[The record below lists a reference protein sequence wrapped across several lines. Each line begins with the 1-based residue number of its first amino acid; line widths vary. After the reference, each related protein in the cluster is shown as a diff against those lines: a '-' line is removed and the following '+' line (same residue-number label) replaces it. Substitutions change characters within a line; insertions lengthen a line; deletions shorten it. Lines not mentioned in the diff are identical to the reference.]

1 MLKMMRI
8 ILAALSFFGI
18 LLLFF
23 DFTGVMHHWLGF
35 LADIQFLPAL
45 LALNVGV
52 VLGLVVLTLVVGR
65 VYCSVIC
72 PLGILQDIASFFA
85 GKVHKNRFAYKAP
98 KPWLR
103 WGSLGVFA
111 LLMVLGVHAVALLV
125 APYSAFGR
133 MAANLFAPLY
143 RLGNNAAA
151 YLAERLDSYAF
162 YSVDVWIKSIPS
174 FVIAMVSFVAI
185 VVLAWRGGRMWCN
198 TICPVGTILGFLSRF
213 AWFRPSIDTEK
224 CVGCRMCEKQC
235 KASCIHAK
243 THTIDASRCVA
254 CMNCIGACHKG
265 AIAWT
270 HPKKNKITQNAAGQ
284 TDQNADI
291 QTDQN
296 ADIQTNQNADIQTN
310 QNADVQTNQN
320 ADIQTNQNA
329 DVQTNQNADVQ
340 TDQNADIQTD
350 QNAASPM
357 RRGFLLALSSMA
369 VTSVAAAQ
377 DKLTDGGLKPLI
389 PRQAP
394 SRGTP
399 LKPAGSLSLRNFST
413 RCTGCQLC
421 VSSCPNGVL
430 RPSSSLATL
439 MQPEM
444 SFERGFCRP
453 ECTRCSEVCPAGAII
468 PVTREEKSSIQIGHA
483 VWIREQCI
491 PVTKGRS
498 CGNCARHC
506 PTGAIQMVPLAQ
518 NDDSSR
524 KAPKIPII
532 DTERC
537 IGCGKCEFVCPARP
551 VSAIVIEGH
560 EKHRVI

>member
-52 VLGLVVLTLVVGR
+52 VLGLVVLTLIVGR

-254 CMNCIGACHKG
+254 CMNCIGACYKG

-310 QNADVQTNQN
+310 QNADVQTDQN
-320 ADIQTNQNA
+320 ADIQTN
-329 DVQTNQNADVQ
+329 
-340 TDQNADIQTD
+340 

-506 PTGAIQMVPLAQ
+506 PTGAIQMVPLSQ

>member
-52 VLGLVVLTLVVGR
+52 VLGLVVLTLIVGR

-389 PRQAP
+389 SRQAP

-453 ECTRCSEVCPAGAII
+453 ECTRCSEVCPAGAIT

-506 PTGAIQMVPLAQ
+506 PTGAIQMVPLSQ

>member
-23 DFTGVMHHWLGF
+23 DFTGVMHHWLVF

-52 VLGLVVLTLVVGR
+52 VLGLVVLTLIVGR

-85 GKVHKNRFAYKAP
+85 DKVHKNRFAYKAP

-254 CMNCIGACHKG
+254 CMNCIGACYKG

-270 HPKKNKITQNAAGQ
+270 HPKKNKITQNA
-284 TDQNADI
+284 
-291 QTDQN
+291 
-296 ADIQTNQNADIQTN
+296 DIQTN
-310 QNADVQTNQN
+310 QNADVQTN
-320 ADIQTNQNA
+320 
-329 DVQTNQNADVQ
+329 
-340 TDQNADIQTD
+340 

-453 ECTRCSEVCPAGAII
+453 ECTRCSEVCPAGAIT

>member
-35 LADIQFLPAL
+35 WADIQFLPAL

-52 VLGLVVLTLVVGR
+52 VLGLVVLTLIVGR

-270 HPKKNKITQNAAGQ
+270 HPKKNKITQNA
-284 TDQNADI
+284 
-291 QTDQN
+291 
-296 ADIQTNQNADIQTN
+296 DIQTNQNADVQTDQNADIQTN

-320 ADIQTNQNA
+320 ADIQT
-329 DVQTNQNADVQ
+329 DQNADVQ
-340 TDQNADIQTD
+340 TDQNADVQTDQNADVQTDQNAAGQTD

-453 ECTRCSEVCPAGAII
+453 ECTRCSEICPAGAIT

>member
-52 VLGLVVLTLVVGR
+52 VLGLVVLTLIVGR

-254 CMNCIGACHKG
+254 CMNCIGACYKG

-270 HPKKNKITQNAAGQ
+270 HPKKNKIT
-284 TDQNADI
+284 
-291 QTDQN
+291 
-296 ADIQTNQNADIQTN
+296 

-329 DVQTNQNADVQ
+329 DVQTGQNADIQTNQNADIQTDQNADVQTNQNADIQTDQNADVQ
-340 TDQNADIQTD
+340 TDQNADVQTD

-453 ECTRCSEVCPAGAII
+453 ECTRCSEVCPAGAIT

-491 PVTKGRS
+491 PVTKGRA

>member
-1 MLKMMRI
+1 MLKTMRI

-52 VLGLVVLTLVVGR
+52 VLGLVVLTLIVGR

-224 CVGCRMCEKQC
+224 CVGCRICEKQC

-270 HPKKNKITQNAAGQ
+270 HPKKNKITQNADIQ

-296 ADIQTNQNADIQTN
+296 ADIQTEQNADIQTN
-310 QNADVQTNQN
+310 QNAVG
-320 ADIQTNQNA
+320 
-329 DVQTNQNADVQ
+329 Q
-340 TDQNADIQTD
+340 TDQNAVGQTN

-453 ECTRCSEVCPAGAII
+453 ECTRCSEVCPAGAIT

-518 NDDSSR
+518 NDNSSR

>member
-52 VLGLVVLTLVVGR
+52 VLGLVVLTLIVGR

-254 CMNCIGACHKG
+254 CMNCIGACYKG

-270 HPKKNKITQNAAGQ
+270 HPKKNKITQNADVQ
-284 TDQNADI
+284 TNQNADI

-296 ADIQTNQNADIQTN
+296 AD
-310 QNADVQTNQN
+310 
-320 ADIQTNQNA
+320 
-329 DVQTNQNADVQ
+329 VQ
-340 TDQNADIQTD
+340 TDQNADVQTD

-453 ECTRCSEVCPAGAII
+453 ECTRCSEVCPAGAIT

-491 PVTKGRS
+491 PVTKGRA